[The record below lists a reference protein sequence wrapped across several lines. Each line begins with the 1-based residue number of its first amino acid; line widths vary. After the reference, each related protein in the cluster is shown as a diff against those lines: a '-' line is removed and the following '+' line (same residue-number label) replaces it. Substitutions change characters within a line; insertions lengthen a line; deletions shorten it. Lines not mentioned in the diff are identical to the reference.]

1 MNLVQR
7 LANSVPRRVRVAA
20 AVLPTAIM
28 AYFGIGC
35 TEPDN
40 DVSDTDTAADHATED
55 GSILFHA
62 SPAKGEP
69 RQIYRLD
76 LDSYELSQV
85 TDFPEFGA
93 SHPIWSPDGSYIVV
107 SKQNG
112 NNGRGSRH
120 HRPYLMA
127 PDGSAQA
134 AIETGAEGDEEDK
147 FAQVTEDGTLVYA
160 TLRPFGCDDEGCTA
174 GQVMTADLDDV
185 LGTERAVA
193 GEQYGEG
200 AWAVNVSPD
209 GQKISYVK
217 KIYGQDKAEHDVYV
231 ANIDGTNEQRLT
243 NMGRI
248 SYSGAEW
255 SPDGKRLVFSSA
267 ADTGGE
273 NHELYIVDADGN
285 NLTQVLNPEL
295 AGHDCVD
302 PVFTNNGEIV
312 FVDRLSGPN
321 RQLAI
326 VGEDGLGLEYL
337 TEEEDFHA
345 LGAPDYG
352 VQGPVE

>member
-1 MNLVQR
+1 
-7 LANSVPRRVRVAA
+7 
-20 AVLPTAIM
+20 
-28 AYFGIGC
+28 
-35 TEPDN
+35 
-40 DVSDTDTAADHATED
+40 
-55 GSILFHA
+55 
-62 SPAKGEP
+62 
-69 RQIYRLD
+69 
-76 LDSYELSQV
+76 
-85 TDFPEFGA
+85 
-93 SHPIWSPDGSYIVV
+93 
-107 SKQNG
+107 
-112 NNGRGSRH
+112 
-120 HRPYLMA
+120 
-127 PDGSAQA
+127 
-134 AIETGAEGDEEDK
+134 
-147 FAQVTEDGTLVYA
+147 
-160 TLRPFGCDDEGCTA
+160 
-174 GQVMTADLDDV
+174 MTADLDDV